1 MQRLLYFLVYPIL
14 WLISLLPFWLLYLK
28 STLLF
33 YVVYYVIG
41 YRKKVVLSNLA
52 LVFPD
57 KTTSERRAI
66 AKGFYRHLCDLIF
79 ETIKGITI
87 SEATLR
93 KRYVIE
99 NAEIFDAYHAEGRSL
114 LVCCA
119 HYANWEWSSLVPV
132 MTKLKGFG
140 VYKPL
145 VNPYFDSLVKNI
157 RGKFGATIVSNK
169 KAVTTLFKMS
179 KQQIPSITLLVA
191 DQTPKLGAFK
201 LRDTFMGVDVP
212 VFTGPE
218 DLAKRLDFNIG
229 YLKTQ
234 KVKRG
239 YYRVTLIPLSETPQQ
254 TAPFEITRLFLD
266 EIEKQIH
273 AAPQYYLWSHKRWK
287 HRKTD

>member
-14 WLISLLPFWLLYLK
+14 WLLSLLPFWLLYVK
-28 STLLF
+28 STVLYFL
-33 YVVYYVIG
+33 VYYVVG
-41 YRKKVVLSNLA
+41 YRKKVVFSNLK

-57 KTTSERRAI
+57 KSEAERIKI
-66 AKGFYRHLCDLIF
+66 AKGFYKHLCDLIF
-79 ETIKGITI
+79 ETIKGISI
-87 SEATLR
+87 SEASLR

-99 NAEIFDAYHAEGRSL
+99 NAEIFDAYYAQGRSL

-119 HYANWEWSSLVPV
+119 HYANWEWSSIVPV

-145 VNPYFDSLVKNI
+145 VNRYFDSMVKNI

-179 KQQIPSITLLVA
+179 KQNIPSITLLVA

-201 LRDTFMGVDVP
+201 LRDDFMGIDVP

-229 YLKTQ
+229 YLQTV

-239 YYRVTLIPLSETPQQ
+239 HYRVQLIPLSE
-254 TAPFEITRLFLD
+254 APKSTEAFEITRKFLD
-266 EIEKQIH
+266 EIEKQIY
-273 AAPQYYLWSHKRWK
+273 AAPEYYLWSHKRWK
-287 HRKTD
+287 HRKQR